1 MHPTSRHPPPK
12 DPTKPRIY
20 WIQSDPSTTLHTNRA
35 NMNTLFANSTAT
47 HISVPACE
55 AHRDYAGNVTRAHTL
70 SHVRAL
76 RQIAKDA
83 RGCADQA
90 QIAFVAEDTLS
101 CAYARWWTV
110 PLAKVLADAPS
121 DWGVLL
127 LSCVCDEVTRS
138 CVRQWLPQ
146 QPGTTAE
153 YAIAHSPQAPY
164 VPWAT
169 VRTGSTTMYAVHPR
183 GYRDILKHVRAY
195 KHDRSYPRPSDAA
208 SCKSLKSP
216 VFRPD
221 VRAAEM
227 FALTP
232 TYVYHVPLFTEGG
245 DIGQDIGRGRE
256 MMLDKRRMDALVEM
270 WYWRMMG
277 WAGRWA

>member
-1 MHPTSRHPPPK
+1 MSGFSSPYNCSK
-12 DPTKPRIY
+12 DHTKPRVY
-20 WIQSDPSTTLHTNRA
+20 WIQSDPSSTLSPNRA
-35 NMNTLFANSTAT
+35 DMDTLFANSTTT
-47 HISVPACE
+47 HVSVPACD
-55 AHRDYAGNVTRAHTL
+55 AYRDYAGNVTRAHTL

-83 RGCADQA
+83 RGFPNHE

-121 DWGVLL
+121 DWGVLQ
-127 LSCVCDEVTRS
+127 LSYVCDEVTRS
-138 CVRQWLPQ
+138 CVRRWLPQ
-146 QPGTTAE
+146 QTAATTAE
-153 YAIAHSPQAPY
+153 HAIAHSPHAPY
-164 VPWAT
+164 VPWAN
-169 VRTGSTTMYAVHPR
+169 VRTGSTTIYAVHPR

-195 KHDRSYPRPSDAA
+195 KHDATYPRPRDAV
-208 SCKSLKSP
+208 SGRSLGSP

-221 VRAAEM
+221 VRAEEM

-232 TYVYHVPLFTEGG
+232 TYVYHVPLFTVRGG
-245 DIGQDIGRGRE
+245 GT
-256 MMLDKRRMDALVEM
+256 DKGLMDAMVEM

-277 WAGRWA
+277 WAGRWG